1 MTSLVAQM
9 VKHLP
14 IMWETQVQ
22 SLGREDLLEKGMAA
36 HSSIFFSPPLP
47 RPHKK
52 GAQRNV
58 DSFPCGSEGKASAY
72 NAGDPGSIPGS
83 GSSPGEGNGNPLQ
96 YSCLENPM
104 DGGTW

>member
-47 RPHKK
+47 RPLL
-52 GAQRNV
+52 
-58 DSFPCGSEGKASAY
+58 ASLRSLSRVWY
-72 NAGDPGSIPGS
+72 FVFSCQDCTY
-83 GSSPGEGNGNPLQ
+83 LQ
-96 YSCLENPM
+96 TLFLPDELIC
-104 DGGTW
+104 